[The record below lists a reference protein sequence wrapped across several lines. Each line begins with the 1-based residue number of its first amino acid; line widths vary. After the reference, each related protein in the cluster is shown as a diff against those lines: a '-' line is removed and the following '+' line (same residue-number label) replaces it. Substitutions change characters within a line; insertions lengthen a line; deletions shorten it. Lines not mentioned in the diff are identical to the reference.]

1 MAEWNTLA
9 KSRQDVADML
19 EGLSD
24 EQLSAQSLC
33 DKWRVVDVGG
43 HLVSM
48 LETSPMALVKGMAKN
63 RNDPDAWFA
72 SMAIEFGDKGAP
84 FLIGS
89 LREHAWKKLR
99 PFSEA
104 SLVADAAVHTL
115 DVRRPLG
122 LTEPLDSTV
131 LAMALEFSVG
141 ELAKKNESAVRFVAN
156 DMDWSAGTG
165 PEVHGTGEALL
176 LALNNRDVSAELEGD
191 GVELLG

>member
-9 KSRQDVADML
+9 KVRQDFADML
-19 EGLSD
+19 DGLSD
-24 EQLSAQSLC
+24 EQLAAQSLC
-33 DKWRVVDVGG
+33 DKWRVVDVAG

-72 SMAIEFGDKGAP
+72 QMAIDFGDKGAP
-84 FLIGS
+84 FLSGS

-104 SLVADAAVHTL
+104 SLVADAAVHTQ

-122 LTEPLDSTV
+122 LDGALDPEV
-131 LAMALEFSVG
+131 LAMALEFSIG
-141 ELAKKNESAVRFVAN
+141 EHAKKNENAIRFVAS
-156 DMDWSAGTG
+156 DIDWSAGSG
-165 PEVHGTGEALL
+165 AEVNGTGEALL
-176 LALNNRDVSAELEGD
+176 MALNQRDVSVELEGP